1 MFIKKYSSELL
12 LVIIMLVAA
21 ILRFYNFFQLP
32 FSWDELSAWN
42 RLHFDSFSDLINQ
55 GVKPDGHPA
64 GVQVF
69 LYYWIQLFGDKEWV
83 VKLPFNLMGLFS
95 IFVFYRIALIWW
107 NKNTG
112 LIGASFMAS
121 LQFFVLYSPIA
132 RPYISG
138 LFLSLL
144 MVYFWSKYIWVAR
157 HRKDLLGFVLFAAL
171 SAYNHHF
178 SLLFAAIVGLTGLF
192 LIAKNQWKEYLL
204 AGLLIFVL
212 YIPHLPIF
220 FHQLSIGGIGGEGN
234 WLATPSPN
242 FLWEFLY
249 WSFHYSPWLIAL
261 VIFISLMGFVCEKRK
276 THQMNLQLKKRF
288 ILFLWFILPIAIG
301 YYYSLLVNPVLQFSM
316 LIFSFPYLLL
326 LLFGQ
331 KEGFS
336 KSFLVPMLILV
347 FFLSISTLIISRQH
361 YKLIFK
367 QPYEVAAKSLQA
379 SLNENVS
386 AFLLYNGIPSYENYS
401 LKKYN
406 LSSKATLSVYKQDY
420 KVSEMDSILL
430 EISQERLLAVGLP
443 AHYYSL
449 IQQHFPYLI
458 TRENAYTVESYLWSK
473 QKPEKQ
479 VVFHKLISSQN
490 FEKKQNLWNVAQ
502 NRIYRNKQGVANFQ
516 FTNQQEWGFSY
527 GDSLKNMLTNYG
539 DIIDVEVEI
548 RADKPIEEA
557 LIVGVISVDGKEDI
571 WRGVAFKNQGFGR
584 NNQQKIFLSID
595 TRTLL
600 NEPDFSHATFKC
612 YIWNRRK
619 EAFLVESINLY
630 QRNLNPIKYALFY
643 SIK

>member
-234 WLATPSPN
+234 WLA
-242 FLWEFLY
+242 
-249 WSFHYSPWLIAL
+249 
-261 VIFISLMGFVCEKRK
+261 
-276 THQMNLQLKKRF
+276 RF